1 MKIDELLKHLKNVK
15 IDEDK
20 INEYNDEKHEIV
32 EYLAQTLR
40 FDNSSHRYYHNY
52 IYHYIMTRDKKIYR
66 TQSYKSYRIS
76 PSSAYVYIRDDFWF
90 ANYHPALYYYYPFL
104 NYELVLLNTYLSKLG
119 LDDKEYYVVPATG
132 LKYVSIVVRFM
143 YINRVVIEVADIDTV
158 AANLNLPTL
167 VHDILGTKLITK
179 YIDINKYNNISF
191 QLGKQKFFAGYTF
204 YEAREI
210 ITKYYEKHD
219 KTLAK
224 DVVAIKDAYNHI
236 FKPYRLVYDLNTK
249 QFIPT

>member
-1 MKIDELLKHLKNVK
+1 
-15 IDEDK
+15 
-20 INEYNDEKHEIV
+20 
-32 EYLAQTLR
+32 
-40 FDNSSHRYYHNY
+40 
-52 IYHYIMTRDKKIYR
+52 MTRDKKIYR

-76 PSSAYVYIRDDFWF
+76 PFSAYVYIRDDFLY
-90 ANYHPALYYYYPFL
+90 ANYHPVLYYYYPFL

-143 YINRVVIEVADIDTV
+143 HNKRVVVEVADIDTV

-167 VHDILGTKLITK
+167 VHDILGTKLRTK
-179 YIDINKYNNISF
+179 YVDADKYNNISF
-191 QLGKQKFFAGYTF
+191 QLDKQKFFAGYTF

-219 KTLAK
+219 TSLAK
-224 DVVAIKDAYNHI
+224 DVVSIKDAYNYI